1 MTRPQ
6 VMTIGHSTHTIEQFC
21 DLLLTRDV
29 TAIADVRSAP
39 YSRYQPAFN
48 RELLQRALMDRD
60 IAYVF
65 LGRELGARPNDPGL
79 YEDGRVQ
86 FRRLA
91 DTELFHAG
99 LDRVLQGAQR
109 YRLALLCAEKEPL
122 DCHRTLLVGRELE
135 AGGAEL
141 SHIHADGRIETSAA
155 AMSRLLALLKLPE
168 EDLFRKRDEMVAEAC
183 LQQAK
188 RIAYVDRELR
198 AASIEALA

>member
-1 MTRPQ
+1 MTHPE
-6 VMTIGHSTHTIEQFC
+6 VLTIGHSTHSIDQFC
-21 DLLLTRDV
+21 DLLLAHEV

-39 YSRYQPAFN
+39 YSRYQPEFN
-48 RELLQRALMDRD
+48 REALHQSLTDRN

-65 LGRELGARPNDPGL
+65 LGRELGARPSDPGL

-91 DTELFHAG
+91 DTKVFRTG
-99 LDRVLQGAQR
+99 LDRVLQGAER
-109 YRLALLCAEKEPL
+109 YRLALMCAEKEPL

-135 AGGAEL
+135 ARGASL
-141 SHIHADGRIETSAA
+141 FHILADGRLETSAE

-168 EDLFRKRDEMVAEAC
+168 EDLFRGRDEIVADAC

-188 RIAYVDRELR
+188 RIAYVDPELR
-198 AASIEALA
+198 AASSEASA